1 MNYLSELKAKLV
13 GIRGR
18 GPVKTFR
25 RGNTGV
31 GYTLETLLELDENN
45 SSGADFGD
53 IELKAKRDKS
63 SSSKITA
70 FSQAPIWHS
79 RPRAFIKRLGEWK
92 KDIDRFNLYPTAK
105 FGEVNNLGLTLKI
118 DQDPIY
124 GETLYLQSENTKETL
139 GRWPLLVL
147 AFRQEQKLSKMV
159 LVNAKSEGRGM
170 SETFHYDSAD
180 FYSNPSP
187 DTLRNLI
194 KDGTLVVD
202 VRAWFNPVTGKC
214 KDHGVAFR
222 ISKSKLHLM
231 YSHQEK
237 IL

>member
-1 MNYLSELKAKLV
+1 MSYLSELKAKLV
-13 GIRGR
+13 SIRSR
-18 GPVKTFR
+18 GPVKTLR

-53 IELKAKRDKS
+53 IELKTKREKS

-70 FSQAPIWHS
+70 FSQAPIWHR
-79 RPRAFIKRLGEWK
+79 RPRAFTKKLGEWK
-92 KDIDRFNLYPTAK
+92 EDKKRFNLYSTVK
-105 FGEVNNLGLTLKI
+105 YGEVNNIGLTLKI
-118 DQDPIY
+118 DNDPIY
-124 GETLYLQSENTKETL
+124 GETLYLQSKNTKETL

-187 DTLRNLI
+187 NTLRNLI
-194 KDGTLVVD
+194 KDGTLVVETR
-202 VRAWFNPVTGKC
+202 VWFDPETGKC
-214 KDHGVAFR
+214 RDRGVAFR

-231 YSHQEK
+231 YSHKEK

>member
-1 MNYLSELKAKLV
+1 MSYLSELKARLID
-13 GIRGR
+13 IRDR
-18 GPVKTFR
+18 GPVKTLR

-53 IELKAKRDKS
+53 IELKTKRNKS

-79 RPRAFIKRLGEWK
+79 KPRAFIKRLGEWK
-92 KDIDRFNLYPTAK
+92 KDKERFNLYSTAK

-118 DQDPIY
+118 GDDPIY
-124 GETLYLQSENTKETL
+124 GETLYLHSEKTNETL
-139 GRWPLLVL
+139 GKWPLLVL
-147 AFRQEQKLSKMV
+147 VFRQEQKLSKMV
-159 LVNAKSEGRGM
+159 LVTAKSEGRGM
-170 SETFHYDSAD
+170 SEKFHYDEAN

-194 KDGTLVVD
+194 KNGTLVVD
-202 VRAWFNPVTGKC
+202 VRAWFDPETGKC